1 MADYALLPQNL
12 NLQFVRGDEF
22 WFTVDADINLTG
34 YSFSSSI
41 YKVTNVT
48 NGIVTGTQEVAQF
61 TITPINLSL
70 GTLNL
75 SLQENQTAALST
87 TDTLRWYFRWV
98 GPGVVTRTVLSGK
111 LTPGDA

>member
-12 NLQFVRGDEF
+12 NLSFVRGDEF

-34 YSFSSSI
+34 YTFSSSI
-41 YKVTNVT
+41 YKVTSVV
-48 NGIVTGTQEVAQF
+48 NGVITGTQEVAQF
-61 TITPINLSL
+61 TITPIDLAA
-70 GTLNL
+70 GKLNL

-87 TDTLRWYFRWV
+87 TDMLRWYFRWV